1 MTRIDQSVIDLAP
14 INPTAPHVED
24 LVAFI
29 GSDDFGAAFF
39 SMFDRLFGIDHCT
52 VFISSGTDPR
62 ACVAEARSPRAALH
76 VKTLADTYAGSS
88 FATCPIWQ
96 RVTELSKEQHRTF
109 LLVPQDLDDLAYR
122 HEYYIR
128 PNIRQELAV
137 TGALD
142 GDRIYAAFYR
152 ENGREA
158 FPTQA
163 LEWMERSG
171 RLILRIVQKHS
182 HCMSQRPGPAAP
194 AAPTREQLF
203 ESVRAAL
210 TRDDRSITP
219 REAEI
224 CAAIVLGYTVL
235 GISMNLGISVNTVA
249 THRKRAYAK
258 LQISSQNELF
268 ARYFR
273 LVEHAIERPRPN

>member
-1 MTRIDQSVIDLAP
+1 MTLIDRTVVEQRHIDLAV
-14 INPTAPHVED
+14 PHVED
-24 LVAFI
+24 LVSLIGTDAF
-29 GSDDFGAAFF
+29 GPAFF
-39 SMFDRLFGIDHCT
+39 NMFDRLFGIDHCT
-52 VFISSGTDPR
+52 VFIGSGTITR
-62 ACVAEARSPRAALH
+62 ACIAEARLPRTAEH
-76 VKTLADTYAGSS
+76 VKSLAITYADHS

-96 RVTELSKEQHRTF
+96 RVTEVPKDQHRSF
-109 LLVPQDLDDLAYR
+109 FLVPQDLNDLDYR
-122 HEYYIR
+122 HEYYVR

-137 TGALD
+137 TGALE

-152 ENGREA
+152 ENGRAA
-158 FPTQA
+158 FPVQA
-163 LEWMERSG
+163 LDWMDRKG
-171 RLILRIVQKHS
+171 RLILRILQKHAQ
-182 HCMSQRPGPAAP
+182 CMVARPGMPPAS
-194 AAPTREQLF
+194 APTREQLF
-203 ESVRAAL
+203 ESVRLAL
-210 TRDDRSITP
+210 TRDDTSITP

-273 LVEHAIERPRPN
+273 LVEHAIERPRPH